1 VSRFPAVD
9 SFLLHIKVDILS
21 GIRIPQQYGPG
32 LPEEQVLDAMMLAD
46 AAKLLRVLE
55 FKDGHV
61 RS

>member
-1 VSRFPAVD
+1 VVSEYA
-9 SFLLHIKVDILS
+9 SK
-21 GIRIPQQYGPG
+21 PQQYGPG
-32 LPEEQVLDAMMLAD
+32 LPEEQVLDAVMLAD